1 MKGGSEE
8 FSLIKQSIAES
19 RGVETGELDTIHR
32 IDILLKDAESQHG
45 HRCVEQIIDWYKH
58 GIKQCLCWGK
68 KEKKNKS

>member
-32 IDILLKDAESQHG
+32 IDILLKDAESQYG
-45 HRCVEQIIDWYKH
+45 HRCVEQIID
-58 GIKQCLCWGK
+58 
-68 KEKKNKS
+68 